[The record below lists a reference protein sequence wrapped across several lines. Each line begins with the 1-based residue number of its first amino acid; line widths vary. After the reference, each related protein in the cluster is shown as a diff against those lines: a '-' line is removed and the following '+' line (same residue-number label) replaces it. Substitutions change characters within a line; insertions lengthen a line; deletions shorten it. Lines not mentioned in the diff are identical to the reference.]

1 MINTRLIGFNSDMIT
16 IIYKSGDQ
24 TVSLGDMGFY
34 YVDFKIYQEEKRTNQ
49 KIPNLMTCLHY
60 L

>member
-1 MINTRLIGFNSDMIT
+1 MIT

-34 YVDFKIYQEEKRTNQ
+34 YVDFKIYQEEKKTNQ